1 MLKFLIFLQVSQ
13 PSSSH
18 DQMVMDES
26 ETFFDGRRIMDV
38 FSDEIVDVVVES
50 VSEGAGENFGT
61 NNDVVPSSGSV
72 PAAIESTSLPPT
84 SIPVRA
90 GPSSSRN
97 SAQVLSQIP
106 ASRPAKKRKISD
118 TDSIASAIER
128 LVESYQDPI
137 AVKCKMLGYQ
147 PEVFQKQGS
156 KWIFEFN
163 RSPDRRHPE
172 QKTQDKL
179 NKPYY

>member
-97 SAQVLSQIP
+97 SA
-106 ASRPAKKRKISD
+106 
-118 TDSIASAIER
+118 
-128 LVESYQDPI
+128 
-137 AVKCKMLGYQ
+137 
-147 PEVFQKQGS
+147 
-156 KWIFEFN
+156 
-163 RSPDRRHPE
+163 
-172 QKTQDKL
+172 
-179 NKPYY
+179 